1 MCDTYN
7 CDYLQ
12 HSTFRF
18 NLIDFQLDTDFPS
31 QFWGVFCRKILLKDR
46 FLNKMLEKR
55 AKTRRLFF
63 FFFFFSQ
70 NYRLK

>member
-12 HSTFRF
+12 HSAFCF
-18 NLIDFQLDTDFPS
+18 NLIGFQLDTDFPS
-31 QFWGVFCRKILLKDR
+31 QFCEFTVKNHLVLLKDR
-46 FLNKMLEKR
+46 FLKKMLLKR
-55 AKTRRLFF
+55 AKTCCLFF
-63 FFFFFSQ
+63 FLQ